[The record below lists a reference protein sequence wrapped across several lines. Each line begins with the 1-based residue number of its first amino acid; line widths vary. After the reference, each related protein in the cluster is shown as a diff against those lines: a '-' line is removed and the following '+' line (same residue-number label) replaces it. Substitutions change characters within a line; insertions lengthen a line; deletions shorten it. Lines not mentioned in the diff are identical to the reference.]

1 MFCDVTDDAT
11 DREMADLIQEMEVM
25 KVMGQHR
32 NIINLLGC
40 CTQHGPI
47 YVIFEYAANG
57 NLRDFLR
64 DRRPS
69 HASGY
74 ESPVTLMTLSTSGN
88 AKPLRELTE
97 AHLVS
102 FAFQVA
108 RGMEYLSQKMV
119 CRKVSRCILFSDNAY
134 S

>member
-1 MFCDVTDDAT
+1 MS
-11 DREMADLIQEMEVM
+11 
-25 KVMGQHR
+25 
-32 NIINLLGC
+32 
-40 CTQHGPI
+40 GPI

-64 DRRPS
+64 ARRPS

-74 ESPVTLMTLSTSGN
+74 EMPLMLADS
-88 AKPLRELTE
+88 AKPMRELTE
-97 AHLVS
+97 ANLVS

-119 CRKVSRCILFSDNAY
+119 
-134 S
+134 